1 MTDESPLRLNL
12 GGGDTEVEGFTNVDR
27 TLGREAYPLDYG
39 EETVAE
45 IRASHLLEHFP
56 HGKVQEVLKHWVSR
70 LRPGGLLR
78 IAVPDFRWICE
89 NYLAHKPVNVQGYTM
104 GGQCNDSDYHHA
116 VFDEDL
122 LKELMINVGLE
133 RIGRWKTEAQDAARL
148 PVSLN
153 LQGYKPSRGTNPT
166 NNVRAI
172 LSCPRFGPT
181 IHQRCTHKAFGR
193 ACIPYS
199 VANGA
204 YWHQV
209 LSGLLE
215 DAIEGNAEFVI
226 TVDYDSIFDHED
238 VLELCRLIRA
248 DTAADAICPLQS
260 KRGGKSALLGM
271 TDRYGMP
278 RTKVYA
284 AEFDQN
290 LTKIA
295 RGHFGLTIFRVSS
308 LSNHPRPWM
317 VPKPSADG
325 LWDDGKVDAD
335 IDFWDRWEKGG
346 KTLLLANH
354 VVIGHM
360 EEVVSWPSRELVPVY
375 QDIKDYDVHGIPAE
389 VKR

>member
-1 MTDESPLRLNL
+1 MTTEVPLRLNL

-27 TLGREAYPLDYG
+27 KDGKETYPLDYG

-56 HGKVQEVLKHWVSR
+56 HGQVDEVLKHWMSR
-70 LRPGGLLR
+70 LQPGGLMRL
-78 IAVPDFRWICE
+78 AVPDFRWIAE
-89 NYLAHKPVNVQGYTM
+89 HYLAREPINAQGYTM
-104 GGQCNDSDYHHA
+104 GGQCHENDFHRA
-116 VFDEDL
+116 IFDEDL
-122 LKELMINVGLE
+122 LKEKMINAGLE

-166 NNVRAI
+166 DNVRAI

-181 IHQRCTHKAFGR
+181 IHQRCTAKAFGR
-193 ACIPYS
+193 ARIPYCVGS
-199 VANGA
+199 GA

-209 LSGLLE
+209 LSMLLE
-215 DAIEGNAEFVI
+215 DAIEGKAEFVI

-238 VLELCRLIRA
+238 VIELCRLIRA

-260 KRGGKSALLGM
+260 KRGGQHTLIGM
-271 TDRYGMP
+271 VDKFGMP

-284 AEFDQN
+284 ADFDQN

-308 LSNHPRPWM
+308 LANHPRPWM

-325 LWDDGKVDAD
+325 RWDEGKVDAD
-335 IDFWDRWEKGG
+335 IDFWHRWEKGG
-346 KTLLLANH
+346 KTLYLANH

-375 QDIKDYDVHGIPAE
+375 QNITDYDHNGIPAE